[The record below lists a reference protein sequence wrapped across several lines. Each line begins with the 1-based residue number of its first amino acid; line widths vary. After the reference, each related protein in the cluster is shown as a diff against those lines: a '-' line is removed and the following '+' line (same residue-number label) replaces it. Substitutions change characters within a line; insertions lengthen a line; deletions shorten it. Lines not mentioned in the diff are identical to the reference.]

1 MRERRGSP
9 PTIAS
14 EEIRVTTGAVG
25 ARDGVPRR
33 ALPRVLLAAL
43 VALWTTLAAAQEP
56 AEPEG
61 PSGFTPQR
69 AAVATKH
76 MAVAAN
82 PLAAEAGREILRLA
96 GRAVDAVNAMPMALA
111 PVAPP
116 SSR

>member
-56 AEPEG
+56 AQPEG

-69 AAVATKH
+69 AAVPTKH

-82 PLAAEAGREILRLA
+82 PPPAQAAPTILR
-96 GRAVDAVNAMPMALA
+96 
-111 PVAPP
+111 PP
-116 SSR
+116 GSP

>member
-43 VALWTTLAAAQEP
+43 VALWTPLAAAQEP

-69 AAVATKH
+69 AAGATKH

-82 PLAAEAGREILRLA
+82 PLAAEARREIPRLGRRAA
-96 GRAVDAVNAMPMALA
+96 GPGGALPMGLA
-111 PVAPP
+111 P
-116 SSR
+116 